1 MSNISKRSLYSWL
14 FFDLANTVY
23 AFVIPGLYFSV
34 WLVSE
39 QGWTDQS
46 LGFATSGAMVIVAI
60 LGPWVGARSDGSQ
73 GKKPML
79 LITTLICIVATFL
92 LGTFDVSIS
101 VLFFIVSLIGFNL
114 GSVVY
119 DALLVSVSTPTN
131 RGRISGLG
139 VAFGYVGS
147 LLGFGVATLLQNFGY
162 SYVEIFRSVA
172 VMFLIFSLPAFIFI
186 KEKKV
191 SNEKSTIKITESIS
205 LVIKSWKHS
214 TQYPGLTRFL
224 VGRFFYADAINT
236 LISGLLAVYLVE
248 EVGLSPTDSQNLL
261 GLAIIISIIGGYV
274 FGKAADKYGPRKL
287 TLISLVCWMLSLS
300 VAIIATEFDQLWLI
314 YVTGVLGGFNIGGI
328 FAVDRVFMTRLS
340 PEKHL
345 GEFYG
350 LYSTVGRFA
359 TIIGP
364 LLWGLIVNTLGL
376 GRNAALFSLI
386 ILLLI
391 SFFII
396 KGVSDEQHVG
406 G

>member
-1 MSNISKRSLYSWL
+1 MNNISKRSLYSWL

-396 KGVSDEQHVG
+396 RGVSDEQHVG

>member
-1 MSNISKRSLYSWL
+1 MNNIKKRSLYSWL

-34 WLVSE
+34 WLVTE
-39 QGWTDQS
+39 QGWTDQA
-46 LGFATSGAMVIVAI
+46 LGFATSGAMVVVAI

-79 LITTLICIVATFL
+79 LITTLICIIATFL
-92 LGTFDVSIS
+92 LGTFDVAIS

-119 DALLVSVSTPTN
+119 DALLISVSSSEN

-147 LLGFGVATLLQNFGY
+147 LLGFGVATILQNYGY

-172 VMFLIFSLPAFIFI
+172 IMFLIFSLPAFIFI

-191 SNEKSTIKITESIS
+191 SDQKSLIKITESIS

-248 EVGLSPTDSQNLL
+248 EVGLTPTDSQNLL
-261 GLAIIISIIGGYV
+261 GLAIIISIIGGYL

-287 TLISLVCWMLSLS
+287 TLISLICWMISLSL
-300 VAIIATEFDQLWLI
+300 AIIATEFDQLWLI

-359 TIIGP
+359 TILGP
-364 LLWGLIVNTLGL
+364 LLWGFVVNTLGL
-376 GRNAALFSLI
+376 GRNAAMGVLI
-386 ILLLI
+386 VLLAI

-396 KGVSDEQHVG
+396 QGVSDKQRV
-406 G
+406 

>member
-147 LLGFGVATLLQNFGY
+147 LLGFGVATLLQNYGY

-191 SNEKSTIKITESIS
+191 SNEKSTIRITESIS

-300 VAIIATEFDQLWLI
+300 IAIIATEFDQLWLI
-314 YVTGVLGGFNIGGI
+314 YITGVLGGFNIGGI

-376 GRNAALFSLI
+376 GRNPALFSLI

-396 KGVSDEQHVG
+396 RGVSDEQHVG

>member
-1 MSNISKRSLYSWL
+1 MNNIAKKSLYSWL

-34 WLVSE
+34 WLVTE

-79 LITTLICIVATFL
+79 LITTLMCIVATFL
-92 LGTFDVSIS
+92 LGTFDVNIS

-131 RGRISGLG
+131 RGRISGMG

-147 LLGFGVATLLQNFGY
+147 LLGFGVATLLQNYGY

-248 EVGLSPTDSQNLL
+248 EVGLSPSDSQNLL

-274 FGKAADKYGPRKL
+274 FGKAADIYGPRKL

-300 VAIIATEFDQLWLI
+300 IAIIATEFDQLWLI

-359 TIIGP
+359 TILGP
-364 LLWGLIVNTLGL
+364 LLWGFVVNTLGL
-376 GRNAALFSLI
+376 GRNPAMGVLI
-386 ILLLI
+386 ILLAI
-391 SFFII
+391 SFYII
-396 KGVSDEQHVG
+396 KGVSDEQKI
-406 G
+406 

>member
-147 LLGFGVATLLQNFGY
+147 LLGFGVATLLQNYGY

-191 SNEKSTIKITESIS
+191 SNEKSTIRITESIS

-300 VAIIATEFDQLWLI
+300 IAIIATEFDQLWLI

>member
-1 MSNISKRSLYSWL
+1 MNNVAKKSLYSWL

-34 WLVSE
+34 WLVTE

-92 LGTFDVSIS
+92 LGTFDVNIS

-131 RGRISGLG
+131 RGRISGMG
-139 VAFGYVGS
+139 VAFGYLGS
-147 LLGFGVATLLQNFGY
+147 LLGFGVATLLQNYGY

-191 SNEKSTIKITESIS
+191 SNKKSTIKITESIS

-248 EVGLSPTDSQNLL
+248 EVGLSPSDSQNLL

-274 FGKAADKYGPRKL
+274 FGKAADIYGPRKL

-300 VAIIATEFDQLWLI
+300 IAIIATEFDQLWLI

-359 TIIGP
+359 TILGP
-364 LLWGLIVNTLGL
+364 LLWGFVVNTLGL
-376 GRNAALFSLI
+376 GRNPAMGVLI
-386 ILLLI
+386 ILLAI
-391 SFFII
+391 SFYII
-396 KGVSDEQHVG
+396 KGVSDEQKI
-406 G
+406 

>member
-1 MSNISKRSLYSWL
+1 MNNIAKKSLYSWL

-34 WLVSE
+34 WLVTE

-92 LGTFDVSIS
+92 LGTFDVNIS

-131 RGRISGLG
+131 RGRISGMG

-147 LLGFGVATLLQNFGY
+147 LLGFGVATLLQNYGY

-248 EVGLSPTDSQNLL
+248 EVGLSPSDSQNLL

-274 FGKAADKYGPRKL
+274 FGKAADIYGPRKF

-300 VAIIATEFDQLWLI
+300 IAIIATEFDQLWLI

-359 TIIGP
+359 TILGP
-364 LLWGLIVNTLGL
+364 LLWGFVVNTLGL
-376 GRNAALFSLI
+376 GRNPAMGVLI
-386 ILLLI
+386 ILLAI
-391 SFFII
+391 SFYII
-396 KGVSDEQHVG
+396 KGVSDEQKI
-406 G
+406 

>member
-1 MSNISKRSLYSWL
+1 MNNISKRSLYSWL

-274 FGKAADKYGPRKL
+274 FGKAADIYGPRKL
-287 TLISLVCWMLSLS
+287 TLISLICWMLSLS

-396 KGVSDEQHVG
+396 RGVSDEQHVG

>member
-1 MSNISKRSLYSWL
+1 MNNIKKRSLYSWL

-34 WLVSE
+34 WLVTE
-39 QGWTDQS
+39 QGWTDQA

-79 LITTLICIVATFL
+79 LITTLICIIATFL
-92 LGTFDVSIS
+92 LGTFDVAIS

-119 DALLVSVSTPTN
+119 DALLISVSSTEN

-147 LLGFGVATLLQNFGY
+147 LLGFGVATILQNYGY

-172 VMFLIFSLPAFIFI
+172 IMFLIFSLPAFIFI

-248 EVGLSPTDSQNLL
+248 EVGLSPSDSQNLL

-274 FGKAADKYGPRKL
+274 FGKAADIYGPRKL
-287 TLISLVCWMLSLS
+287 TLVSLVCWMVSLS
-300 VAIIATEFDQLWLI
+300 IAIIATEFDQLWLI

-359 TIIGP
+359 TILGP
-364 LLWGLIVNTLGL
+364 LLWGFVVNTLGL
-376 GRNAALFSLI
+376 GRNPAMGVLI
-386 ILLLI
+386 ILLAI
-391 SFFII
+391 SFYII
-396 KGVSDEQHVG
+396 RGVSDEQKI
-406 G
+406 

>member
-1 MSNISKRSLYSWL
+1 MNNVAKKSLYSWL

-34 WLVSE
+34 WLVTE

-92 LGTFDVSIS
+92 LGTFDVNIS

-131 RGRISGLG
+131 RGRISGMG

-147 LLGFGVATLLQNFGY
+147 LLGFGVATLLQNYGY

-191 SNEKSTIKITESIS
+191 SNKKSTIKITESIS

-248 EVGLSPTDSQNLL
+248 EVGLSPSDSQNLL

-274 FGKAADKYGPRKL
+274 FGKAADIYGPRKL

-300 VAIIATEFDQLWLI
+300 IAIIATEFDQLWLI

-328 FAVDRVFMTRLS
+328 FAVDRLFMTRLS

-359 TIIGP
+359 TILGP
-364 LLWGLIVNTLGL
+364 LLWGFVVNTLGL
-376 GRNAALFSLI
+376 GRNPAMGVLI
-386 ILLLI
+386 ILLAI
-391 SFFII
+391 SFYII
-396 KGVSDEQHVG
+396 KGVSDEQKI
-406 G
+406 

>member
-1 MSNISKRSLYSWL
+1 MNNISKRSLYSWL

-147 LLGFGVATLLQNFGY
+147 LLGFGVATLLQNYGY

-248 EVGLSPTDSQNLL
+248 EVGLSPSDSQNLL

-274 FGKAADKYGPRKL
+274 FGKAADIYGPRKL
-287 TLISLVCWMLSLS
+287 TLVSLVCWMVSLS
-300 VAIIATEFDQLWLI
+300 IAIIATEFDQLWLI

-359 TIIGP
+359 TILGP
-364 LLWGLIVNTLGL
+364 LLWGFVVNTLGL
-376 GRNAALFSLI
+376 GRNPAMGVLI
-386 ILLLI
+386 ILLAI
-391 SFFII
+391 SFYII
-396 KGVSDEQHVG
+396 RGVSDEQKI
-406 G
+406 

>member
-1 MSNISKRSLYSWL
+1 MNNIAKKSLYSWL

-34 WLVSE
+34 WLVTE

-92 LGTFDVSIS
+92 LGTFDVNIS

-131 RGRISGLG
+131 RGRISGMG

-147 LLGFGVATLLQNFGY
+147 LLGFGVATLLQNYGY

-191 SNEKSTIKITESIS
+191 SNKKSTIKITESIS

-248 EVGLSPTDSQNLL
+248 EVGLSPSDSQNLL

-274 FGKAADKYGPRKL
+274 FGKAADIYGPRKL

-300 VAIIATEFDQLWLI
+300 IAIIATEFDQLWLI

-359 TIIGP
+359 TILGP
-364 LLWGLIVNTLGL
+364 LLWGFVVNTLGL
-376 GRNAALFSLI
+376 GRNPAMGVLI
-386 ILLLI
+386 ILLAI
-391 SFFII
+391 SFYII
-396 KGVSDEQHVG
+396 KGVSDEQKI
-406 G
+406 

>member
-1 MSNISKRSLYSWL
+1 MNDIKKRSLYSWL

-34 WLVSE
+34 WLVTE
-39 QGWTDQS
+39 QGWTDQA
-46 LGFATSGAMVIVAI
+46 LGFATSGAMVVVAI

-79 LITTLICIVATFL
+79 LITTLICIIATFL
-92 LGTFDVSIS
+92 LGTFDVAIS
-101 VLFFIVSLIGFNL
+101 VLLCIVSLIGFNL

-119 DALLVSVSTPTN
+119 DALLISVSSTEN

-147 LLGFGVATLLQNFGY
+147 LLGFGVATILQNYGY

-172 VMFLIFSLPAFIFI
+172 IMFLIFSLPAFIFI

-191 SNEKSTIKITESIS
+191 SDQKSIIKITESIS

-248 EVGLSPTDSQNLL
+248 EVGLTPTDSQNLL
-261 GLAIIISIIGGYV
+261 GLAIIISIIGGYL

-287 TLISLVCWMLSLS
+287 TLISLICWMVSLSL
-300 VAIIATEFDQLWLI
+300 AIIATEFDQLWLI

-359 TIIGP
+359 TILGP
-364 LLWGLIVNTLGL
+364 LLWGFVVNTLGL
-376 GRNAALFSLI
+376 GRNAAMGVLI
-386 ILLLI
+386 VLLAI

-396 KGVSDEQHVG
+396 QGVSDKQRV
-406 G
+406 

>member
-1 MSNISKRSLYSWL
+1 MNNIKKRSLYSWL

-34 WLVSE
+34 WLVTE
-39 QGWTDQS
+39 QGWTDQA

-79 LITTLICIVATFL
+79 LITTLICIIATFL
-92 LGTFDVSIS
+92 LGTFDVAIS

-119 DALLVSVSTPTN
+119 DALLISVSSTEN

-147 LLGFGVATLLQNFGY
+147 LLGFGVATILQNYGY

-172 VMFLIFSLPAFIFI
+172 IMFLIFSLPAFIFI

-191 SNEKSTIKITESIS
+191 SDQKSLIKITESIS

-214 TQYPGLTRFL
+214 TKYPGLTRFL

-248 EVGLSPTDSQNLL
+248 EVGLTPTDSQNLL
-261 GLAIIISIIGGYV
+261 GLAIIISIIGGYL

-287 TLISLVCWMLSLS
+287 TLISLICWMISLSL
-300 VAIIATEFDQLWLI
+300 AIIATEFDQLWLI

-359 TIIGP
+359 TILGP
-364 LLWGLIVNTLGL
+364 LLWGFVVNTLGL
-376 GRNAALFSLI
+376 GRNAAMGVLI
-386 ILLLI
+386 VLLAI

-396 KGVSDEQHVG
+396 QGVSDKQRV
-406 G
+406 

>member
-73 GKKPML
+73 GKKPRL

-147 LLGFGVATLLQNFGY
+147 LLGFGVATLLQNYGY

-191 SNEKSTIKITESIS
+191 SNEKSTIRITESIS

-300 VAIIATEFDQLWLI
+300 IAIIATEFDQLWLI

-376 GRNAALFSLI
+376 GRNPALFSLI

-396 KGVSDEQHVG
+396 RGVSDEQHVG

>member
-1 MSNISKRSLYSWL
+1 MNNIQKKSLYSWL

-34 WLVSE
+34 WLVTE

-131 RGRISGLG
+131 RGRISGMG

-147 LLGFGVATLLQNFGY
+147 LLGFGVATLLQNYGY
-162 SYVEIFRSVA
+162 SYVEIFGSVA

-248 EVGLSPTDSQNLL
+248 EVGLSPSDSQNLL

-274 FGKAADKYGPRKL
+274 FGKAADIYGPRKL
-287 TLISLVCWMLSLS
+287 TLVSLVCWMVSLS
-300 VAIIATEFDQLWLI
+300 IAIIATEFDQLWLI

-359 TIIGP
+359 TILGP
-364 LLWGLIVNTLGL
+364 LLWGFVVNTLGL
-376 GRNAALFSLI
+376 GRNPAMGVLI
-386 ILLLI
+386 ILLAI
-391 SFFII
+391 SFYII
-396 KGVSDEQHVG
+396 RGVSDEQKI
-406 G
+406 

>member
-1 MSNISKRSLYSWL
+1 MNNIAKKSLYSWL

-34 WLVSE
+34 WLVTE

-92 LGTFDVSIS
+92 LGTFDVNIS

-131 RGRISGLG
+131 RGRISGMG

-147 LLGFGVATLLQNFGY
+147 LLGFGVATLLQNYGY

-248 EVGLSPTDSQNLL
+248 EVGLSPSDSQNLL

-274 FGKAADKYGPRKL
+274 FGKAADIYGPRKL

-300 VAIIATEFDQLWLI
+300 IAIIATEFDQLWLI

-359 TIIGP
+359 TILGP
-364 LLWGLIVNTLGL
+364 LLWGFVVNTLGL
-376 GRNAALFSLI
+376 GRNPALFSLI

>member
-1 MSNISKRSLYSWL
+1 MNNIKKRSLYSWL

-23 AFVIPGLYFSV
+23 AFVIPGLYFSI
-34 WLVSE
+34 WLVTE
-39 QGWTDQS
+39 QGWTDQA

-79 LITTLICIVATFL
+79 LITTLICIIATFL
-92 LGTFDVSIS
+92 LGTFDVAVS

-119 DALLVSVSTPTN
+119 DALLISVSSTEN

-147 LLGFGVATLLQNFGY
+147 LLGFGVATILQNYGY

-172 VMFLIFSLPAFIFI
+172 IMFLIFSLPAFIFI

-191 SNEKSTIKITESIS
+191 SDQKSLIKITESIS

-248 EVGLSPTDSQNLL
+248 EVGLTPTDSQNLL
-261 GLAIIISIIGGYV
+261 GLAIIISIIGGYL

-287 TLISLVCWMLSLS
+287 TLISLICWMISLSL
-300 VAIIATEFDQLWLI
+300 AIIATEFDQLWLI

-359 TIIGP
+359 TILGP
-364 LLWGLIVNTLGL
+364 LLWGFVVNTLGL
-376 GRNAALFSLI
+376 GRNAAMGVLI
-386 ILLLI
+386 VLLAI

-396 KGVSDEQHVG
+396 QGVSDKQRV
-406 G
+406 

>member
-1 MSNISKRSLYSWL
+1 MNNIQKKSLYSWL

-34 WLVSE
+34 WLVTE

-92 LGTFDVSIS
+92 LGTFNVNIS

-131 RGRISGLG
+131 RGRISGMG

-147 LLGFGVATLLQNFGY
+147 LLGFGVATLLQNYGY
-162 SYVEIFRSVA
+162 SYVEIFGSVA

-248 EVGLSPTDSQNLL
+248 EVGLSPSDSQNLL

-274 FGKAADKYGPRKL
+274 FGKAADIYGPRKL
-287 TLISLVCWMLSLS
+287 TLVSLVCWMVSLS
-300 VAIIATEFDQLWLI
+300 IAIIATEFDQLWLI

-359 TIIGP
+359 TILGP
-364 LLWGLIVNTLGL
+364 LLWGFVVNTLGL
-376 GRNAALFSLI
+376 GRNPAMGVLI
-386 ILLLI
+386 ILLAI
-391 SFFII
+391 SFYII
-396 KGVSDEQHVG
+396 RGVSDEQKI
-406 G
+406 

>member
-1 MSNISKRSLYSWL
+1 MNNISKRSLYSWL

-147 LLGFGVATLLQNFGY
+147 LLGFGVATLLQNYGY

-396 KGVSDEQHVG
+396 RGVSDEQHVG

>member
-1 MSNISKRSLYSWL
+1 MNDIKKRSLYSWL

-34 WLVSE
+34 WLVTE
-39 QGWTDQS
+39 QGWTDQA
-46 LGFATSGAMVIVAI
+46 LGFATSGAMVVVAI

-79 LITTLICIVATFL
+79 LITTLICIIATFL
-92 LGTFDVSIS
+92 LGTFDVAIS
-101 VLFFIVSLIGFNL
+101 VLLFIVSLIGFNL

-119 DALLVSVSTPTN
+119 DALLISVSSTEN

-147 LLGFGVATLLQNFGY
+147 LLGFGVATILQNYGY

-172 VMFLIFSLPAFIFI
+172 IMFLIFSLPAFIFI

-191 SNEKSTIKITESIS
+191 SDQKSLIKITESIS

-214 TQYPGLTRFL
+214 TKYPGLTRFL

-248 EVGLSPTDSQNLL
+248 EVGLTPTDSQNLL
-261 GLAIIISIIGGYV
+261 GLAIIISIIGGYL

-287 TLISLVCWMLSLS
+287 TLISLICWIISLSL
-300 VAIIATEFDQLWLI
+300 AIIATEFDQLWLI

-359 TIIGP
+359 TILGP
-364 LLWGLIVNTLGL
+364 LLWGFVVNTLGL
-376 GRNAALFSLI
+376 GRNAAMGVLI
-386 ILLLI
+386 ILLAI

-396 KGVSDEQHVG
+396 QGVSDKQRV
-406 G
+406 

>member
-1 MSNISKRSLYSWL
+1 MNNISKRSLYSWL

>member
-92 LGTFDVSIS
+92 LGTFDVNIS

-147 LLGFGVATLLQNFGY
+147 LLGFGVATLLQNYGY

-300 VAIIATEFDQLWLI
+300 IAIIATEFDQLWLI

>member
-1 MSNISKRSLYSWL
+1 MNNIQKKSLYSWL

-34 WLVSE
+34 WLVTE

-92 LGTFDVSIS
+92 LGTFNVNIS

-131 RGRISGLG
+131 RGRISGMG

-147 LLGFGVATLLQNFGY
+147 LLGFGVATLLQNYGY

-205 LVIKSWKHS
+205 LVIKSWKHT

-248 EVGLSPTDSQNLL
+248 EVGLSPSDSQNLL

-274 FGKAADKYGPRKL
+274 FGKAADIYGPRKL
-287 TLISLVCWMLSLS
+287 TLVSLVCWMVSLS
-300 VAIIATEFDQLWLI
+300 IAIIATEFDQLWLI

-359 TIIGP
+359 TILGP
-364 LLWGLIVNTLGL
+364 LLWGFVVNTLGL
-376 GRNAALFSLI
+376 GRNPAMGVLI
-386 ILLLI
+386 ILLAI
-391 SFFII
+391 SFYII
-396 KGVSDEQHVG
+396 RGVSDEQKI
-406 G
+406 

>member
-92 LGTFDVSIS
+92 LGTFDVNIS

-147 LLGFGVATLLQNFGY
+147 LLGFGVATLLQNYGY

-300 VAIIATEFDQLWLI
+300 IAIIATEFDQLWLI

-376 GRNAALFSLI
+376 GRNPALFSLI

-396 KGVSDEQHVG
+396 RGVSDEQHVG

>member
-147 LLGFGVATLLQNFGY
+147 LLGFGVATLLQNYGY

-191 SNEKSTIKITESIS
+191 SNEKSTIRITESIS

-386 ILLLI
+386 ILQLI

-396 KGVSDEQHVG
+396 RGVSDEQHVG

>member
-1 MSNISKRSLYSWL
+1 MNDIKKRSLYSWL

-34 WLVSE
+34 WLVTE
-39 QGWTDQS
+39 QGWTDQA
-46 LGFATSGAMVIVAI
+46 LGFATSGAMVVVAI

-79 LITTLICIVATFL
+79 LITTLICIIATFL
-92 LGTFDVSIS
+92 LGTFDVAIS
-101 VLFFIVSLIGFNL
+101 VLLFIVSLIGFNL

-119 DALLVSVSTPTN
+119 DALLISVSSTEN

-147 LLGFGVATLLQNFGY
+147 LLGFGVATILQNYGY

-172 VMFLIFSLPAFIFI
+172 IMFLIFSLPAFIFI

-191 SNEKSTIKITESIS
+191 SDQKSLIKITESIS

-214 TQYPGLTRFL
+214 TKYPGLTRFL

-248 EVGLSPTDSQNLL
+248 EVGLTPTDSQNLL
-261 GLAIIISIIGGYV
+261 GLAIIISIIGGYL

-287 TLISLVCWMLSLS
+287 TLISLICWMISLSL
-300 VAIIATEFDQLWLI
+300 AIIATEFDQLWLI

-359 TIIGP
+359 TILGP
-364 LLWGLIVNTLGL
+364 LLWGFVVNTLGL
-376 GRNAALFSLI
+376 GRNAAMGVLI
-386 ILLLI
+386 ILLAI

-396 KGVSDEQHVG
+396 QGVSDKQRV
-406 G
+406 

>member
-1 MSNISKRSLYSWL
+1 MNNISKRSLYSWL

-92 LGTFDVSIS
+92 LGTFDVNIS

-147 LLGFGVATLLQNFGY
+147 LLGFGVATLLQNYGY

-191 SNEKSTIKITESIS
+191 SNEKSTIRITESIS

-300 VAIIATEFDQLWLI
+300 IAIIATEFDQLWLI

-376 GRNAALFSLI
+376 GRNPALFSLI

-396 KGVSDEQHVG
+396 RGVSDEQHVG

>member
-1 MSNISKRSLYSWL
+1 MNNIKKRSLYSWL

-34 WLVSE
+34 WLVTE

-79 LITTLICIVATFL
+79 LITTLICIIATFL
-92 LGTFDVSIS
+92 LGTFDVAIS

-119 DALLVSVSTPTN
+119 DALLISVSSTEN

-147 LLGFGVATLLQNFGY
+147 LLGFGVATILQNYGY

-172 VMFLIFSLPAFIFI
+172 IMFLIFSLPAFIFI

-300 VAIIATEFDQLWLI
+300 IAIIATEFDQLWLI

-364 LLWGLIVNTLGL
+364 LLWGFIVNTLGL
-376 GRNAALFSLI
+376 GRNPALFSLI

>member
-1 MSNISKRSLYSWL
+1 MNNISKRSLYSWL

-300 VAIIATEFDQLWLI
+300 IAIIATEFDQLWLI

-376 GRNAALFSLI
+376 GRNPALFSLI

-391 SFFII
+391 SFFVIR
-396 KGVSDEQHVG
+396 GVSDEQHVG

>member
-1 MSNISKRSLYSWL
+1 MNDIKKRSLYSWL

-34 WLVSE
+34 WLVTE
-39 QGWTDQS
+39 QGWTDQA
-46 LGFATSGAMVIVAI
+46 LGFATSGAMVVVAI

-79 LITTLICIVATFL
+79 LITTLICIIATFL
-92 LGTFDVSIS
+92 LGTFDVAIS
-101 VLFFIVSLIGFNL
+101 VLLFIVSLIGFNL

-119 DALLVSVSTPTN
+119 DALLISVSSTEN

-147 LLGFGVATLLQNFGY
+147 LLGFGVATILQNYGY

-172 VMFLIFSLPAFIFI
+172 IMFLIFSLPAFIFI

-191 SNEKSTIKITESIS
+191 SDQKSLIKITESIS

-248 EVGLSPTDSQNLL
+248 EVGLTPTDSQNLL
-261 GLAIIISIIGGYV
+261 GLAIIISIIGGYA

-287 TLISLVCWMLSLS
+287 TLISLICWIISLSL
-300 VAIIATEFDQLWLI
+300 AIIATEFDQLWLI

-359 TIIGP
+359 TILGP
-364 LLWGLIVNTLGL
+364 LLWGFVVNTLGL
-376 GRNAALFSLI
+376 GRNAAMGVLI
-386 ILLLI
+386 VLLAI

-396 KGVSDEQHVG
+396 QGVSDKQRV
-406 G
+406 